1 MRHVFIINPA
11 AGKRDCTA
19 QLLEMAKGLEAR
31 HGLTVERILTRRP
44 PPWPARG
51 RTCAF
56 TPAAATAPSA
66 RWPTPWPGW
75 RAPP

>member
-31 HGLTVERILTRRP
+31 HGLAVERILTRRP
-44 PPWPARG
+44 GHAWEAI
-51 RTCAF
+51 
-56 TPAAATAPSA
+56 
-66 RWPTPWPGW
+66 
-75 RAPP
+75 

>member
-31 HGLTVERILTRRP
+31 HGLAVERILTRRP
-44 PPWPARG
+44 GHAWEAHCYLLHIQCHKRNNP
-51 RTCAF
+51 
-56 TPAAATAPSA
+56 
-66 RWPTPWPGW
+66 
-75 RAPP
+75 